1 MRLDRIRIFDAQSF
15 PSPVVFQ
22 RDSIPLLSGWCQGS
36 ISTIPF
42 TFLLIVL
49 HMRMMGARGT
59 FTRNELPNRVPCDLR
74 LGD

>member
-1 MRLDRIRIFDAQSF
+1 MRLDRIL
-15 PSPVVFQ
+15 VFLM
-22 RDSIPLLSGWCQGS
+22 SNLFLHLSYFKGFHSVTSRWCQGS

-59 FTRNELPNRVPCDLR
+59 FTRNELPNRVSCDLR